1 MREEGKS
8 KREVGA
14 SIGEE
19 AKEFFG
25 CRGERALS
33 VRIRMTEEKK
43 RWKKKRWVKLG
54 GRIGWW
60 GSKCGQKKMRL
71 IKDNK
76 VRDVNPASIFF

>member
-19 AKEFFG
+19 AKEFVG

-33 VRIRMTEEKK
+33 VRIGMTEEKK
-43 RWKKKRWVKLG
+43 RR
-54 GRIGWW
+54 
-60 GSKCGQKKMRL
+60 
-71 IKDNK
+71 
-76 VRDVNPASIFF
+76 